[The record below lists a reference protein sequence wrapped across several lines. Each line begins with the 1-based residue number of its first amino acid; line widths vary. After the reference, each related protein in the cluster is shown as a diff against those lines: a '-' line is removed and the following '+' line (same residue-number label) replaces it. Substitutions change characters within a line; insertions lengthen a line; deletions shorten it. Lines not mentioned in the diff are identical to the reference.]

1 MKQRL
6 RVNGD
11 AIFARIKVIKGN
23 RTTIDSIP
31 K

>member
-11 AIFARIKVIKGN
+11 AVFARIKVIKGD
-23 RTTIDSIP
+23 RTAIDSIP
-31 K
+31 Q